1 MKVMYIFEVLLVYIY
16 IFFFIYLFI
25 FLLLLFRMMS
35 LKSDW
40 KHLLE
45 TTMDHLETN
54 EEELILNLV
63 IPERTALL
71 HEETTNKNILLE
83 NTWSYPFISAFHVYF
98 KLLYQYIFLLN
109 TTSILYTLDC
119 MGNTLKGAW
128 DALIE

>member
-1 MKVMYIFEVLLVYIY
+1 MLIMKVMYIFEVLLVYIY
-16 IFFFIYLFI
+16 IYIFIYLFI

-63 IPERTALL
+63 IPERTA
-71 HEETTNKNILLE
+71 
-83 NTWSYPFISAFHVYF
+83 SYMKKQQTKISY
-98 KLLYQYIFLLN
+98 
-109 TTSILYTLDC
+109 
-119 MGNTLKGAW
+119 
-128 DALIE
+128 